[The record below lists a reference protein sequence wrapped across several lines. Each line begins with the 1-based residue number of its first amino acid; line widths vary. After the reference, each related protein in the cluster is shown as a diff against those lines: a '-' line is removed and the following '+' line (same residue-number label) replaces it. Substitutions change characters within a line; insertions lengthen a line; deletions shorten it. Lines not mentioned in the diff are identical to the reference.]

1 MKRAILIHFL
11 TAGTLTV
18 LMCSA
23 GTARAE
29 APPEWD
35 GIRRLQVDLSAQEA
49 GPFVQLTPVSL
60 GDGIILASAS
70 TAQAAPAVQQP
81 PGEVS
86 VVQTAS
92 PLTSSHLESQKH
104 QLRESLA
111 KDGEE
116 SLAGRDQLTSELVG
130 MMRWTVVS
138 IMICTG
144 ALVALKKFQR
154 QTPSDGSS
162 SSRMRVLETLALGR
176 QQSLKLVEVGGE
188 RFVVASDQG
197 GIKALTMLPSWP
209 DVESE
214 ESLSGSTGSTPESR
228 TMNHE
233 GLDRTAVSFPKV
245 S

>member
-49 GPFVQLTPVSL
+49 GPFVQLAPVSL
-60 GDGIILASAS
+60 GDDIILASA
-70 TAQAAPAVQQP
+70 TQAAPTVQQP

-92 PLTSSHLESQKH
+92 PLASSYLESQKH